1 MPDASLSRTPQ
12 DSPAKPATP
21 AHGRIRTVL
30 EMIKFEHS
38 VFALP
43 FALTGALLAA
53 RATHQRPHG
62 WPSAWQVFWIV
73 VAMVA
78 ARSAAMTVNRIV
90 DLRYDRENPRT
101 AQRALATGALSLNFA
116 WLFTLAAVAVFFV
129 AASQLNP
136 LALKLAPLAVG
147 ILFFYSFTK
156 RFTNW
161 SHLFLGFALGVAPA
175 AAWIAITGGL
185 DARICSVVAA
195 KPSARSRAFMAHRQA
210 VDEAKQAADATLWVG
225 GFDVLYAC
233 QDVDYDLR
241 AGLFS
246 VPKRFG
252 VANALLI
259 ARALHVGA
267 VALLCWLAASFALPW
282 PAWLGVAVAAAL
294 LAYEHSLVKA
304 DDLSKLDAAFFAMNG
319 YISISFLLF
328 WGAAA
333 AVWKV

>member
-1 MPDASLSRTPQ
+1 MTT
-12 DSPAKPATP
+12 K
-21 AHGRIRTVL
+21 RIRTVL

-53 RATHQRPHG
+53 RATHQPPNG
-62 WPSAWQVFWIV
+62 WPTLRQILWII

-78 ARSAAMTVNRIV
+78 ARSAAMTLNRIA

-101 AQRALATGALSLNFA
+101 QQRALATGALSVSFA
-116 WLFTLAAVAVFFV
+116 WIFTCIAVAVFVF
-129 AASQLNP
+129 AAWQLNP
-136 LALKLAPLAVG
+136 LALKLAPVALG
-147 ILFFYSFTK
+147 ILFFYSYTK

-161 SHLFLGFALGVAPA
+161 SHLFLGFALGISPA

-185 DARICSVVAA
+185 DGRMLILCAA
-195 KPSARSRAFMAHRQA
+195 
-210 VDEAKQAADATLWVG
+210 VTLWVG

-233 QDVDYDLR
+233 QDVDYDRR
-241 AGLFS
+241 AGLYS
-246 VPKRFG
+246 VPQRFG
-252 VANALLI
+252 IANALRI
-259 ARALHVGA
+259 ARVMHVGV
-267 VALLCWLAASFALPW
+267 VALLAWLAFGFALPW
-282 PAWLGVAVAAAL
+282 PAWAGIAVVAAL

-319 YISISFLLF
+319 YISMSFLLF

-333 AVWKV
+333 AVWRV

>member
-1 MPDASLSRTPQ
+1 MEFGTWLDLVRNGCETESTREKIMPQEKQSS
-12 DSPAKPATP
+12 
-21 AHGRIRTVL
+21 IRTVL

-53 RATHQRPHG
+53 RATRHG
-62 WPSAWQVFWIV
+62 WPSLRQILWIV
-73 VAMVA
+73 MAMVA
-78 ARSAAMTVNRIV
+78 ARSAAMTMNRIV

-101 AQRALATGALSLNFA
+101 MQRALPTGALTLQFA
-116 WLFTLAAVAVFFV
+116 WFFTLVAVAVFF
-129 AASQLNP
+129 AAAWQLNP
-136 LALKLAPLAVG
+136 LALKLAPLAIA

-161 SHLFLGFALGVAPA
+161 SHLFLGFGLGISPA

-185 DARICSVVAA
+185 DWRMLILCAA
-195 KPSARSRAFMAHRQA
+195 
-210 VDEAKQAADATLWVG
+210 VTLWVG

-233 QDVDYDLR
+233 QDIDYDQR

-246 VPKRFG
+246 VPKKFG
-252 VANALLI
+252 IANALRI
-259 ARALHVGA
+259 ARVMHIGVI
-267 VALLCWLAASFALPW
+267 ALLAWLAFSFGLPW
-282 PAWLGVAVAAAL
+282 PAWAGIAVVASL

-304 DDLSKLDAAFFAMNG
+304 DDLSKLDAAFFTVNG
-319 YISISFLLF
+319 YISMLFLLF

-333 AVWKV
+333 AVWRV